1 MSKYGVNAPKG
12 IVVSSVAEV
21 RQAIKDA
28 FPEEKEVVVK
38 SQVLAGG
45 RGLGTFKNGFEGGV
59 HIAKID
65 EVEDIAWKM
74 LGQILVTR
82 HTRPGGKPMNK
93 GAQLSC
99 LPPIQGS
106 MDDDTWLI

>member
-1 MSKYGVNAPKG
+1 MRKYGVNAPKG

-59 HIAKID
+59 HIAKIY
-65 EVEDIAWKM
+65 EVEDIAGKM

-82 HTRPGGKPMNK
+82 QTRPRVKPVNK
-93 GAQLSC
+93 GAQLNR

-106 MDDDTWLI
+106 RAQG